1 MYRVV
6 VKSRGKYNNI
16 VLGARYCFTKRS
28 VIELAVMFAR
38 VECEFDVEKF
48 IRIQGD
54 VFAWSDSVI
63 SEKIWDKIYKILE
76 GEDEDAEV

>member
-16 VLGARYCFTKRS
+16 VPGARYCLAKRS
-28 VIELAVMFAR
+28 VIDLAVMFAR

-54 VFAWSDSVI
+54 VFAWSDSGV
-63 SEKIWDKIYKILE
+63 SEKIWDKVYKILE
-76 GEDEDAEV
+76 GENEDAEV